1 MASLP
6 SPPSEEAPHPLQ
18 QPGSPVLE
26 ETTTPS
32 DTIMPIL
39 SISSVP
45 SGQHLIP
52 VPSEENMTPISM
64 PLSAQHPPVSAS
76 ASPEQS
82 PPTAPLAPV
91 HPGAS
96 AWDPLAAPE
105 WDSSPPSV
113 HCLNRIKRDLATIY
127 REPPPGM
134 FVVPDKEDMTRIHAM
149 IIGPLD
155 TPYEGGFFHFLVR
168 CPPNYP
174 INPPRVKL
182 LTTGNNTVRFNPN
195 FYKTGKV
202 CLSIL
207 GTWAGPSWS
216 PALSLSSLLIS
227 IQSLMTDKPYH
238 NEPGYENERFGGD
251 VKRYNLIIQHET
263 LRVGVLENLE
273 RWPREGCS
281 PFFLPAT
288 ETIPSFINH
297 FEEMCKEHMHRD
309 GEDMRDPFGERR
321 GEFQWKVLG
330 EKLAMLRE
338 NNPQWF
344 AEGDGENLGSE
355 ESELSDT

>member
-6 SPPSEEAPHPLQ
+6 TPPPEGLPVPMYESIPL
-18 QPGSPVLE
+18 PEDMATGPVLE
-26 ETTTPS
+26 ETTPPPEEASTSLSSHPS
-32 DTIMPIL
+32 LAPLDHHQL
-39 SISSVP
+39 
-45 SGQHLIP
+45 
-52 VPSEENMTPISM
+52 
-64 PLSAQHPPVSAS
+64 LSAPSSSSSLGPMSS
-76 ASPEQS
+76 S
-82 PPTAPLAPV
+82 TGPLGPI

-105 WDSSPPSV
+105 WDSTPPSF

-134 FVVPDKEDMTRIHAM
+134 FVVPDKENMTRIHAM

-238 NEPGYENERFGGD
+238 NEPGYETERFGGD

-263 LRVGVLENLE
+263 LRIGVLDNLE

-297 FEEMCKEHMHRD
+297 FEEMCKEHMHR
-309 GEDMRDPFGERR
+309 
-321 GEFQWKVLG
+321 
-330 EKLAMLRE
+330 
-338 NNPQWF
+338 
-344 AEGDGENLGSE
+344 
-355 ESELSDT
+355 

>member
-6 SPPSEEAPHPLQ
+6 TPPPEEAVLSTYEQVPL
-18 QPGSPVLE
+18 PVEVTGPAME
-26 ETTTPS
+26 ETTPPPEEANTSMSSHPS
-32 DTIMPIL
+32 LT
-39 SISSVP
+39 
-45 SGQHLIP
+45 P
-52 VPSEENMTPISM
+52 VPHPQL
-64 PLSAQHPPVSAS
+64 LSATAS
-76 ASPEQS
+76 SSLGPGS
-82 PPTAPLAPV
+82 SGPLGPI

-105 WDSSPPSV
+105 WDSTPPSF

-134 FVVPDKEDMTRIHAM
+134 FVVPDKENMTRIHAM

-238 NEPGYENERFGGD
+238 NEPGYETERFGGD

-263 LRVGVLENLE
+263 LRIGVLDNLE
-273 RWPREGCS
+273 RWPREGSS

-297 FEEMCKEHMHRD
+297 FEEMCTEHMHRD
-309 GEDMRDPFGERR
+309 GEEMRDPFGERR
-321 GEFQWKVLG
+321 GKFQWKALS

-344 AEGDGENLGSE
+344 VEGEGENLGSE
-355 ESELSDT
+355 DSELSDT